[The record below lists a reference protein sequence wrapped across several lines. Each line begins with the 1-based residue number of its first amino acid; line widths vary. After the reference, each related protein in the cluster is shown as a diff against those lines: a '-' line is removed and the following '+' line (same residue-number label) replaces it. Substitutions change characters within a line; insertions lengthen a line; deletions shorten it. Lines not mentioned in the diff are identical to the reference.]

1 MNGIRT
7 NKKKASVG
15 KAPVAGTV
23 CHVSVERLLGPR
35 LGCEP
40 TGGMAETHVGPGGSG
55 GGPHGF
61 GRRVGRGGGLF
72 LAG

>member
-1 MNGIRT
+1 M
-7 NKKKASVG
+7 G

-23 CHVSVERLLGPR
+23 CQVSVERLLGPR
-35 LGCEP
+35 LGSEP

-61 GRRVGRGGGLF
+61 GRRGGVGGGGVISGRLRPVTD
-72 LAG
+72 